1 MREKPFIKANVTIKA
16 GIMEK
21 VSCGTLMVVSLKESL
36 TTACPNTA
44 SSSTPME
51 TYTKASSKI
60 TNHTAKELGSNRRA
74 HSKGYSK
81 TETSK
86 TAKSS
91 TLMEASSRAR
101 WKT

>member
-21 VSCGTLMVVSLKESL
+21 VSCDTPTVVYLKESS

-44 SSSTPME
+44 SLSTPME
-51 TYTKASSKI
+51 AYTKASSKI
-60 TNHTAKELGSNRRA
+60 TNPTAKELGSNIRA
-74 HSKGYSK
+74 HSKGHSK

-91 TLMEASSRAR
+91 TLMEATSRVR